1 MAKNKYHFMLG
12 KLFGSNARVKILKLF
27 ILHPRERFYI
37 RQIARDLKL
46 QLNSVRRELE
56 NLEQFGLLISN
67 SAANLEQDENS
78 NLFVLDEKGK
88 KSGGKK
94 DKKKKIKALAK
105 SEKKYYQVNA
115 GFILYDEIKS
125 LLVKAQFLYEREFV
139 DRLRKAG
146 APRLLILTGFFVN
159 KQNGLVDMLL
169 VGRFNKP
176 KLLKIIRGLEGEL
189 GREVNFA
196 VMDMREFKYRKDI
209 TDIFLYDILEGKKI
223 VAIDELGVTFN

>member
-67 SAANLEQDENS
+67 SAANLDSEEGGGA
-78 NLFVLDEKGK
+78 FVLDSKGN
-88 KSGGKK
+88 G
-94 DKKKKIKALAK
+94 DVKKKKIKALSK

-115 GFILYDEIKS
+115 GFILYEEIKS
-125 LLVKAQFLYEREFV
+125 LLVKAQFLYEREFIS
-139 DRLRKAG
+139 RLRKAG
-146 APRLLILTGFFVN
+146 VPRLLILTGFFVN

-176 KLLKIIRGLEGEL
+176 KLLKIIRELEVEL

-223 VAIDELGVTFN
+223 VAIDDLGVTSV

>member
-37 RQIARDLKL
+37 RQVARDLKL

-67 SAANLEQDENS
+67 SAVNPEMGENDGVFVFEQDKG
-78 NLFVLDEKGK
+78 KGK
-88 KSGGKK
+88 KQE
-94 DKKKKIKALAK
+94 KKKKALTK

-115 GFILYDEIKS
+115 GFILYEEIKS

-146 APRLLILTGFFVN
+146 VPRLLILTGFFVN

-176 KLLKIIRGLEGEL
+176 KLLKIIRELEGEL
-189 GREVNFA
+189 GKEVNFA
-196 VMDMREFKYRKDI
+196 VMDLREFKYRKDI

-223 VAIDELGVTFN
+223 VAIDDLGATSI